1 MNNPLAFVFRLLII
15 LVLIICCFPIAAVIF
30 IVLWLTGRLGL
41 ARSFIYTA
49 SPLRNRA
56 PEPERAVPHCDDD
69 TMENGFVSAPEPSPR
84 RCADGRGNGLRNAV
98 AASCALSGAS
108 RQIE

>member
-15 LVLIICCFPIAAVIF
+15 LALIICCFPVAAAIF

-56 PEPERAVPHCDDD
+56 PHRDDD
-69 TMENGFVSAPEPSPR
+69 TIEAEVIDAQTIMEKEPQDAAGDSKNR
-84 RCADGRGNGLRNAV
+84 R
-98 AASCALSGAS
+98 S
-108 RQIE
+108 

>member
-1 MNNPLAFVFRLLII
+1 MNNPLAFISRLLVT
-15 LVLIICCFPIAAVIF
+15 LALIICCFPVVAVIL

-69 TMENGFVSAPEPSPR
+69 TIEAEVIDAQTIMEKEPQ
-84 RCADGRGNGLRNAV
+84 D
-98 AASCALSGAS
+98 AAGDSKNRFS
-108 RQIE
+108 

>member
-15 LVLIICCFPIAAVIF
+15 LVLIICCFPIAAAIF

-56 PEPERAVPHCDDD
+56 PEPERAVPLCDDD
-69 TMENGFVSAPEPSPR
+69 PREAEVSDALTIREKEPQDAAGDSKNR
-84 RCADGRGNGLRNAV
+84 R
-98 AASCALSGAS
+98 S
-108 RQIE
+108 

>member
-15 LVLIICCFPIAAVIF
+15 LVLIICCFPIAAAIF

-49 SPLRNRA
+49 SPLRSRA

-69 TMENGFVSAPEPSPR
+69 TIEAEVIDAQTIMEKEPQDAAGDSKNR
-84 RCADGRGNGLRNAV
+84 R
-98 AASCALSGAS
+98 S
-108 RQIE
+108 

>member
-15 LVLIICCFPIAAVIF
+15 LALIICCFPIAAAIF

-56 PEPERAVPHCDDD
+56 PEPERAVPHRDDD
-69 TMENGFVSAPEPSPR
+69 TIEAEVIDAQTIMEKEPQDAAGDSKNR
-84 RCADGRGNGLRNAV
+84 R
-98 AASCALSGAS
+98 S
-108 RQIE
+108 

>member
-15 LVLIICCFPIAAVIF
+15 LTLIICCFPIAAAIF

-49 SPLRNRA
+49 SPLRSRA

-69 TMENGFVSAPEPSPR
+69 TIEAEVIDAQTIMEKEPQDAAGDSKNR
-84 RCADGRGNGLRNAV
+84 R
-98 AASCALSGAS
+98 S
-108 RQIE
+108 